1 MTGTVK
7 PLPSLL
13 DPAVQSCPYDLYAQL
28 RAEAPVYRMPET
40 GFFLVTRYDDVR
52 LVLGDTDTF
61 SNAGPRPLGD
71 LQGAA
76 MALHDRMIAEGGWV
90 RQHTLQRTDPPE
102 HTRYRKLVN
111 RVFTPRRVNAEIAP
125 RIEEI
130 VTELIDSFIDRGTCE
145 FMSEFAVLLPALVM
159 TEQLGLDRGQVN
171 TFKQWT
177 YALLAPSTRALD
189 EAEMRA
195 VTETELE
202 AQHYFAAA
210 LQARLA
216 NPTDDLTSALVN
228 AHVAAGDEPLS
239 MNELQDLM
247 HQLIT
252 GGFETT
258 ATAIAHGMRLLLT
271 HPEQMELLRSD
282 PARHMKGFVEETL
295 RIESPAQGLTRR
307 TTRDVE
313 LAGTLIP
320 AGSVVIV
327 RYGSANRDETRFPE
341 PARFDITRPNLTEHV
356 AFGNGPHFCVGAA
369 LARQEMTSAFTA
381 LLSRLDDIRIAAP
394 LPDPLH
400 EPNLF
405 VLVFRGMQLS
415 FRPSSRPARSPS

>member
-1 MTGTVK
+1 
-7 PLPSLL
+7 
-13 DPAVQSCPYDLYAQL
+13 
-28 RAEAPVYRMPET
+28 MPET
-40 GFFLVTRYDDVR
+40 GFYLVTRYDDVR
-52 LVLGDTDTF
+52 QVLGDTDTF
-61 SNAGPRPLGD
+61 SNAGPRPSGE
-71 LQGAA
+71 LQGGV
-76 MALHDRMIAEGGWV
+76 MALHDRLIAERGWV

-111 RVFTPRRVNAEIAP
+111 RVFTQRRVTAVLAP
-125 RIEEI
+125 RIDEI
-130 VTELIDSFIDRGTCE
+130 VAELIDSFIDRGSCE

-159 TEQLGLDRGQVN
+159 TEQLGLDREQVN

-177 YALLAPSTRALD
+177 YALLAPSTRTLD
-189 EAEMRA
+189 EAEMLA

-210 LQARLA
+210 MQERLA

-228 AHVAAGDEPLS
+228 AQSAGGAGGDEPLS

-258 ATAIAHGMRLLLT
+258 ATAIAHGMRLLLA
-271 HPEQMELLRSD
+271 HPDQMELLRGD
-282 PARHMKGFVEETL
+282 PERHMKGFVEETL

-307 TTRDVE
+307 ATRDVE
-313 LAGTLIP
+313 LAGTVIP
-320 AGSVVIV
+320 EGSVIIV
-327 RYGSANRDETRFPE
+327 RYGSANRDETRFAEPE
-341 PARFDITRPNLTEHV
+341 RFDITRQNLTDHV

-369 LARQEMTSAFTA
+369 LARQEMTSAFSA
-381 LLSRLDDIRIAAP
+381 LLTRLDDIRVAAP

-405 VLVFRGMQLS
+405 VLVFREMQLT
-415 FRPSSRPARSPS
+415 FRARSDND